1 MDLIYSTAKME
12 DLGVIQDF
20 ELDFDT
26 TDTMDFRLTVDSN
39 IKDIPDNGFIYIPD
53 TEYGGIIDKKTPST
67 STGNTVYYGRNYRGI
82 LNSKIICPKSGQ
94 AYTYING
101 NLYNSLNYLLAQF
114 GLLDY
119 FVFDPNSLAGVT
131 LTAYKIDRYCSFYY
145 LLTKLEQTLNKC
157 LYLSYDLATKKIK
170 ISYRIPVNYANETLY
185 TDTSLDLE
193 VTKGS
198 RLVTHLVC
206 LGQGELENRTVVDLW
221 LNTDKKTINTT
232 TQNFFGIDDYTVI
245 YENVNCE
252 DVESLIEEGTKK
264 FNELINVD
272 GVSVTLNPNNRLK
285 IGDIV
290 GGYEPITKTT
300 IISTITNIIIT
311 LSAYEE
317 SINYVTT

>member
-1 MDLIYSTAKME
+1 MDLIYSTDKME

-26 TDTMDFRLTVDSN
+26 TDTMDFKLTVDSN

-82 LNSKIICPKSGQ
+82 LNSKIICPQSGQ

-101 NLYNSLNYLLAQF
+101 NLYNSLNYLLSQF

-119 FVFDPNSLAGVT
+119 FVLDADSLAGVT
-131 LTAYKIDRYCSFYY
+131 LTAYKIDRYCSLYY

-157 LYLSYDLATKKIK
+157 LYLSYELKQKKIK
-170 ISYRIPVNYANETLY
+170 IEYRVPVNYANDTLY

-221 LNTDKKTINTT
+221 LNPDKKTINST

-245 YENVNCE
+245 YENVNCA

-272 GVSVTLNPNNRLK
+272 GVSVTLNPNNSLK

-290 GGYEPITKTT
+290 GGYEPITGTT
-300 IISTITNIIIT
+300 ITSTITNIVVT
-311 LSAYEE
+311 LNATEE